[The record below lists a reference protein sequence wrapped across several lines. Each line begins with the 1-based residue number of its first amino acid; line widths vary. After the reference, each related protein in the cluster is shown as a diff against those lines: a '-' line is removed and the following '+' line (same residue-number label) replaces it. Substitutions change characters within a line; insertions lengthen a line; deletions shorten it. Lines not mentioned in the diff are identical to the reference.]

1 MPAIFFFRQR
11 LKSTT
16 WIDLSCAYFLFCE
29 ASVRFNFPPLKM
41 SLKKNLTTQ
50 QAVGGRLGGWVG
62 GWGRE
67 TTQKKKKESLL
78 EDSWVHKS
86 RGCKQVSRSDTS
98 GGHLNISQKQKRD
111 PMLLTS

>member
-1 MPAIFFFRQR
+1 MFNSFFGPICNIV
-11 LKSTT
+11 K
-16 WIDLSCAYFLFCE
+16 E

-41 SLKKNLTTQ
+41 SFKKNLTTQ
-50 QAVGGRLGGWVG
+50 QAVGGGGGGVWVG
-62 GWGRE
+62 GR
-67 TTQKKKKESLL
+67 QPKKKKQKESLL

-86 RGCKQVSRSDTS
+86 RGCKQVSRSDTGA